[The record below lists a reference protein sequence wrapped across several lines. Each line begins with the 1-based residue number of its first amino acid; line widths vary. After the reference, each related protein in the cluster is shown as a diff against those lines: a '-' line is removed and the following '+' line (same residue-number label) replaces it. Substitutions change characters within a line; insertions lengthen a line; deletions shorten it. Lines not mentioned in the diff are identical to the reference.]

1 MSKIEKNLQE
11 IKKLNELQNREGI
24 LQGLHPVVKL
34 LTTILYI
41 LTVVSFPKYQVV
53 PCFVMC
59 IYLILCYNL
68 GDLSVRDGIYRM
80 RWILPLVCVVGIFN
94 PILDRTMVPV
104 AGMEIAGGWLSMMS
118 LILKG
123 IYAVLAAYLLIATT
137 SIEDLCYALRCLK
150 VPKIL
155 VTIIMLIDRYF
166 LILGEEADRIM
177 TAYKL
182 RAPKQ
187 KGIHYKAWGPL
198 VGQWLIR
205 SMDRAEVVYES
216 MSLRGFRGDF
226 VEMRRRALRGWDVA
240 FLFIW
245 IAVFMILR
253 HTDLVEVLGQ
263 VFV

>member
-1 MSKIEKNLQE
+1 
-11 IKKLNELQNREGI
+11 
-24 LQGLHPVVKL
+24 
-34 LTTILYI
+34 
-41 LTVVSFPKYQVV
+41 
-53 PCFVMC
+53 
-59 IYLILCYNL
+59 
-68 GDLSVRDGIYRM
+68 M